1 MKNWL
6 RKRISERST
15 KFAAMLVIAIAGVAG
30 FDLTVEQQAQIQQ
43 LIMVGFALAMSLV
56 PDKRPVDDE

>member
-1 MKNWL
+1 MKNWI

-30 FDLTVEQQAQIQQ
+30 FDLTVEQQSQIQQ
-43 LIMVGFALAMSLV
+43 LIVIGFAFVMSIV
-56 PDKRPVDDE
+56 PDKPNDGE